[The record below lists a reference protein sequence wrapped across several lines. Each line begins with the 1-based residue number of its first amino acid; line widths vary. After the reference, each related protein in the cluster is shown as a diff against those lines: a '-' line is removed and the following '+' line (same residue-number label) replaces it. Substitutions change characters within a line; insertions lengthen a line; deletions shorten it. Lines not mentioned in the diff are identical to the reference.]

1 MASKKELQRLVD
13 KYHERNE
20 ELQDEIRC
28 LREEL
33 QRLTE
38 DFVRSYN
45 YVILNKD
52 YKTEIYKDG
61 IKLDRI
67 TFISI
72 EQDAGEIPEITMEMR

>member
-1 MASKKELQRLVD
+1 MATKKELQNLLD

-20 ELQDEIRC
+20 KLQDEVRC

-52 YKTEIYKDG
+52 CKTEIYKDG
-61 IKLDRI
+61 IELKRVYSI
-67 TFISI
+67 NI
-72 EQDAGEIPEITMEMR
+72 EQDAGNLPSITMEMC

>member
-1 MASKKELQRLVD
+1 MKKKELQRLVD
-13 KYHERNE
+13 EYHERNE
-20 ELQDEIRC
+20 ELQDEVEY
-28 LREEL
+28 LREEVK
-33 QRLTE
+33 RLTDE
-38 DFVRSYN
+38 FIKDYN